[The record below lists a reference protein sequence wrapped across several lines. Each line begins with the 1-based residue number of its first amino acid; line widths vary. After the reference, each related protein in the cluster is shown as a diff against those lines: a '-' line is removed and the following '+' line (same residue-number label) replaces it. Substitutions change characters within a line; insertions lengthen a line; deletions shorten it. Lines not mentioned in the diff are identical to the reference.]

1 MQDHQPIA
9 YFRKA
14 LSHGTLSKSVYEE
27 EIMALALSGQH
38 WKHYLLERSFEVYT
52 GHKSLALAT
61 TTSHNN
67 RPAMLVVQIN
77 EVPIWGPLQTWSWE
91 QENKAADDL
100 SRKSTDIELNT
111 ISVYPYWVDF
121 PKLRG
126 GE

>member
-77 EVPIWGPLQTWSWE
+77 EVPI
-91 QENKAADDL
+91 
-100 SRKSTDIELNT
+100 
-111 ISVYPYWVDF
+111 
-121 PKLRG
+121 
-126 GE
+126 